1 MRYRRRAKGR
11 PATTASC
18 ALRILD
24 AATIC
29 MALVICAVLPMDLIR
44 RRKSCRLCMA
54 IDRSL
59 PGLFELI
66 GCGLQVGRQG
76 GTKGLLF
83 GDLPEQLGFAR
94 GQELRQAGLELL
106 DPVHGYMVY
115 VSILNPPKHR
125 YLHFDR
131 DRVVL
136 GLLEDF
142 HDALAAVD
150 LRLRFG
156 IEFRTELCEC
166 RQLPKLRELPLEL
179 PGDLLHGFE
188 LCR

>member
-29 MALVICAVLPMDLIR
+29 MALVICAVLPIDLIR

-66 GCGLQVGRQG
+66 DCGLQVGRQG

-83 GDLPEQLGFAR
+83 ADLPEQLGFAR
-94 GQELRQAGLELL
+94 RQELGQAGLELL
-106 DPVHGYMVY
+106 DPVHGHMVY
-115 VSILNPPKHR
+115 ISVLNPPKHR
-125 YLHFDR
+125 YLYFDR

-150 LRLRFG
+150 LGLRFG
-156 IEFRTELCEC
+156 IEL
-166 RQLPKLRELPLEL
+166 
-179 PGDLLHGFE
+179 
-188 LCR
+188 